1 MRVWPQVFTLVN
13 GRQLRG
19 WHITCGACGATDHVN
34 GFGYGEAEANRQM
47 SNTFVRRGWRV
58 AQRAVNDRCPSCIKA
73 EAAARRE
80 KRIPMKNDIKAEAP
94 REPSRAELRRVQDTL
109 DTAYPVAE
117 RGYIS
122 GATDETVAKSLGMPR
137 DWVRRVR
144 EQFYGPETDVDLK
157 KVEAE
162 LETLGADVKATEDR
176 VLEQVATL
184 GRRFDAL
191 ASTLAQFRVRLNGAG

>member
-19 WHITCGACGATDHVN
+19 WRITCGACGETDTVN
-34 GFGYGEAEANRQM
+34 GFGYGEAEASRQM
-47 SNTFVRRGWRV
+47 PNTFARRGWRV
-58 AQRAVNDRCPSCIKA
+58 AQRAGNDRCPSCIKL

-80 KRIPMKNDIKAEAP
+80 KRIPMKNEAKAEPP
-94 REPSRAELRRVQDTL
+94 REPTRAELRQVQDAL

-117 RGYIS
+117 RGYAG
-122 GATDETVAKSLGMPR
+122 GASDETVAKSLGMPR

-144 EQFYGPETDVDLK
+144 EQFYGPEADVNLLQ
-157 KVEAE
+157 VEAQIE
-162 LETLGADVKATEDR
+162 SLGKDVKATEDR

-184 GRRFDAL
+184 GRRFDVLLAAL
-191 ASTLAQFRVRLNGAG
+191 AQVRVRLNGAG